1 MLDNKSSFKAM
12 FEYEGTREAVSCEV
26 SEQQLESTASINCWW
41 GRGWPWYTYIYT
53 KRYILD
59 SERIECE
66 PSDMNRYRNTAE
78 SLVPWRVTG
87 QWLRLVLPTV
97 STYWSTITLHIA
109 VKNIL
114 SDHIYLNYQIEN
126 LAYFNTLIN
135 GPLFTRKVTQYIIL
149 Y

>member
-1 MLDNKSSFKAM
+1 MKLASSNWSLLHQLTVGGGGVGLD
-12 FEYEGTREAVSCEV
+12 TH
-26 SEQQLESTASINCWW
+26 
-41 GRGWPWYTYIYT
+41 TYIH

-97 STYWSTITLHIA
+97 STYCSTITLHIA

-126 LAYFNTLIN
+126 LAYFNILIN